1 VSAAPVPKIE
11 LHVHLEGTV
20 KPGRLL
26 EIARRNGVGLPASTE
41 EELAELYRFRD
52 FAHFIEVWIM
62 TTHAL
67 RTERDFREVV
77 VDYAGEAAGF
87 GAVYLEGIFSPAERV
102 KYGPSWDEVFTGF
115 CDGADEARERF
126 GIEVRLTPDI
136 PRDLEEDALDG
147 AERTVDFALKYRGR
161 GVVGVGLGGME
172 RHRPEPFTR
181 AFRRAKDGG
190 LGSVPHA
197 GEAEGPSSIRGAI
210 DALSPDRIRHG
221 VRAVEDP
228 ALVERIAELGIVLD
242 VCPLSNVR
250 TGVIASLR
258 EHPLPQLIA
267 AGVACTVNTDDPA
280 MFDTDLEREHRAI
293 GSLGVSSR
301 EVYEAGVTGALCD
314 DAQRVRLRAIGE
326 AFDRSQ
332 T

>member
-1 VSAAPVPKIE
+1 VSRVPFPKIE

-20 KPGRLL
+20 RPHRLL
-26 EIARRNGVGLPASTE
+26 QIAGRNHVDLPVSSEEGLT
-41 EELAELYRFRD
+41 ELYRFRD
-52 FAHFIEVWIM
+52 FAHFIDVWIM

-67 RTERDFREVV
+67 RTEHDFREIV
-77 VDYAGEAAGF
+77 VDYAREAAGF

-102 KYGPSWDEVFTGF
+102 KYGPSWDEVFSGF

-126 GIEVRLTPDI
+126 GIEVGLTPDI
-136 PRDLEEDALDG
+136 PRDLAENELDG
-147 AERTVDFALKYRGR
+147 AETTVDFAMKYRER
-161 GVVGVGLGGME
+161 GVVGVGLGGLE
-172 RHRPEPFTR
+172 RHRPEPFAH
-181 AFRRAKDGG
+181 AFRRAKEGG

-197 GEAEGPSSIRGAI
+197 GEAEGPSSVWGAL

-250 TGVIASLR
+250 TGVFASL
-258 EHPLPQLIA
+258 EQHPLPQLLA
-267 AGVACTVNTDDPA
+267 AGIRCTVNTDDPA
-280 MFDTDLEREHRAI
+280 MFDTDLDREHQAVR
-293 GSLGVSSR
+293 SLGVSAQA
-301 EVYEAGVTGALCD
+301 VYEAGTAGALCD
-314 DAQRVRLRAIGE
+314 DAQRARLRAIGR
-326 AFDRSQ
+326 AFDWSK